1 MSDFCTVLHSLNSP
15 QNVGMI
21 VRSHIAHGGNEIVF
35 IGHELPW
42 QFKKGSQSFSR
53 KLEKQAEIIHLP
65 NPDDVFEWCM
75 ANSYT
80 SVAIEIAEQT
90 SLLNQFTF
98 PEKTAL
104 IVGNEADGL
113 PTSFIKKCAHVVTI
127 PQYGPV
133 GSLNVAVSASIAM
146 YELRRGLP
154 AQEIIK
160 DEFNTEVLSL

>member
-1 MSDFCTVLHSLNSP
+1 MFEFCTVLHSLKSP

-21 VRSHIAHGGNEIVF
+21 IRSHVAHDGKEVVF

-53 KLEKQAEIIHLP
+53 KLEKQAEIVHVPDP
-65 NPDDVFEWCM
+65 NDLFAWLETR
-75 ANSYT
+75 NYT
-80 SVAIEIAEQT
+80 PVAIEIAEGA

-104 IVGNEADGL
+104 ILGNEADGL
-113 PTSFIKKCAHVVTI
+113 PADFIIQCRSTVTI

-146 YELRRGLP
+146 YELKRGQSP
-154 AQEIIK
+154 VVIEN
-160 DEFNTEVLSL
+160 DEFQTLA

>member
-1 MSDFCTVLHSLNSP
+1 MMSDFCTVLHSLNSP

-21 VRSHIAHGGNEIVF
+21 VRSHVAHGGSEVVF

-53 KLEKQAEIIHLP
+53 KLEKQAKIIHLP

-80 SVAIEIAEQT
+80 PVAIEIAEQT

-104 IVGNEADGL
+104 ILGNEADGL
-113 PTSFIKKCAHVVTI
+113 PASFIKKCTHVVTI

-133 GSLNVAVSASIAM
+133 GSLNVAVSASVAM
-146 YELRRGLP
+146 YELRRGDTP
-154 AQEIIK
+154 WAIAR
-160 DEFNTEVLSL
+160 DEYETLL